1 MKIAITADVHLKG
14 KDETPERY
22 KALEDILQQ
31 LKNRNIYYLII
42 AGDLFDRDFTNYSE
56 FDSLCHKYSPINLLV
71 IPGNHDYQIEQRF
84 FTSSNVEI
92 IKKVKIK
99 NIGGVALL
107 FVPYEMAKSIDE
119 SLADYYHKEKLPE
132 KWILIGHSDYIT
144 GNRDLNPYEP
154 GFYMPLT
161 TKSIARYNPLRVFL
175 GHIHK
180 PSDFGRVTYPGSPC
194 GLDITETGRRRF
206 LIYDTEADSIQTAFV
221 QTEKIYFNEVLLLLP
236 FEDENQF
243 LEEKTKRMIE
253 SWQLNKEELNR
264 VILRL
269 SLTGYVSNL
278 HETVK
283 ILKNLIS
290 NYGIAIYNN
299 EIDLSKIKLLKDIES
314 ERLYLFDKI
323 RGKIENLN
331 TDKLYVSEDKIL
343 EKTME
348 FVFKE

>member
-31 LKNRNIYYLII
+31 LKNSSINYLII
-42 AGDLFDRDFTNYSE
+42 AGDLFDREFSNYNE
-56 FDSLCHKYSPINLLV
+56 FDSICHKYSPINLLI

-92 IKKVKIK
+92 IKNITIK
-99 NIGGVALL
+99 NIGGVHVL
-107 FVPYEMAKSIDE
+107 FVPYEMAKSLDE
-119 SLADYYHKEKLPE
+119 SLAEYCHNEKLPE
-132 KWILIGHSDYIT
+132 KWILIGHGDYIT
-144 GNRDLNPYEP
+144 GNRELNPYEP

-161 TKSIARYNPLRVFL
+161 TKSITRYNPLRVFL

-206 LIYDTEADSIQTAFV
+206 IIYDAGADSLHTASV
-221 QTEKIYFNEVLLLLP
+221 HTEKIYFNEVMLLLP
-236 FEDENQF
+236 NEEENQF
-243 LEEKTKRMIE
+243 LEENIKKMIE
-253 SWQLNKEELNR
+253 SWQINNEELNR

-269 SLTGYVSNL
+269 SLTGYVSDL
-278 HETVK
+278 YEIVK
-283 ILKNLIS
+283 NLKNLIS
-290 NYGIAIYNN
+290 NYGIAIYKN

-314 ERLYLFDKI
+314 ERLYLLDKI
-323 RGKIENLN
+323 KGKIENLN
-331 TDKLYVSEDKIL
+331 KDKLYVSKDRIL

-348 FVFKE
+348 LVFKD